1 LISRIIVLCAVLI
14 ALAACSTAPA
24 ATSSPSPSVAP
35 TRAALF
41 ASPAAE
47 PTRTPRPTSEPT
59 EPPATP
65 VLNLWH
71 PYAPDSVE
79 AQTIAQLVERAKPDL
94 PDVEIAVRAIPGDEI
109 ANRFEIE
116 AAAGGGPDLLL
127 ISNDAIQRHV
137 AAGLLRPLDDA
148 LVDNETSYAPNALD
162 SLRVDGALYGLPLA
176 RSTVALYANTGQ
188 GRQPPDS
195 TGALLD
201 AVKNGARL
209 VLVRS
214 AYHNYGF
221 VGAWGG
227 RLFDDGGRCI
237 ADQGGFAPALAYL
250 RELKAAGATFAP
262 SGQEAEELFRSREA
276 DLTINGSWLRG
287 DFNAALGGN
296 LAVAAIPT
304 GPSGP
309 ATPLIGSVALFVKAA
324 SQRPDDA
331 IALALALTTPEAQA
345 VLVEQTQQLP
355 AVANVPIEDGS
366 VAGLAAAAENGIAR
380 PQRPEMDAFWQPFDE
395 ALGRVLDTDVDPAT
409 AVSEACAAMN
419 EANGK

>member
-1 LISRIIVLCAVLI
+1 MISRIIVLCAVLI

-24 ATSSPSPSVAP
+24 ATTSPSPSAAP
-35 TRAALF
+35 SRVALF
-41 ASPAAE
+41 ATADPD
-47 PTRTPRPTSEPT
+47 PT
-59 EPPATP
+59 ETPVPTLQPTIEATTP

-71 PYAPDSVE
+71 PYAPDSIE
-79 AQTIAQLVERAKPDL
+79 AQTLAQLVEDAKPDL
-94 PDVEIAVRAIPGDEI
+94 PDVEIALRAIPGGEI

-116 AAAGGGPDLLL
+116 ATAGGGPDLLL
-127 ISNDAIQRHV
+127 ASNDAIQRHV
-137 AAGLLRPLDDA
+137 AAGLLRPLDEA
-148 LVDNETSYAPNALD
+148 TAEKETGYAANALD
-162 SLRVDGALYGLPLA
+162 GLRVDGALYGVPLA
-176 RSTVALYANTGQ
+176 RSTVALYANTSD

-221 VGAWGG
+221 FGAFGG
-227 RLFDDGGRCI
+227 RLFDDDGRCI
-237 ADQGGFAPALAYL
+237 ADQGGFASALAYL
-250 RELKAAGATFAP
+250 RELKGAGATFAT
-262 SGQEAEELFRSREA
+262 SGQEAEELFRSSEA

-296 LAVAAIPT
+296 LAVAAVPA

-309 ATPLIGSVALFVKAA
+309 ATPLIGSTALFVNAG
-324 SQRPDDA
+324 SRRPDEA
-331 IALALALTTPEAQA
+331 IALALALTTPDAQA
-345 VLVEQTQQLP
+345 VLAEQTQQLP
-355 AVANVPIEDGS
+355 AVANISIVDSG
-366 VAGLAAAAENGIAR
+366 VAGLAAAAQNGIAR

-419 EANGK
+419 ATNGT